1 MKFMQKRRFYVTLCY
16 GMLFFCL
23 LFFSLLLNE
32 LNAVISAH
40 LPLLT
45 GTFQSF
51 DKPCLVDFL
60 PSFSPISDQFF
71 IGNYIRRRLSLIHI

>member
-1 MKFMQKRRFYVTLCY
+1 MKFMQKRRFYVRLCY

-40 LPLLT
+40 RLQLT

-60 PSFSPISDQFF
+60 QV
-71 IGNYIRRRLSLIHI
+71 LVL